1 MMGHLPRAV
10 ISGSHAPRG
19 NPLAPTLRVGSSDA
33 ERRKQGVPT
42 RSVGTRGVPR
52 TIILAVILWC
62 SNALAAGPP
71 ATERQPAV
79 EATSPEPARYDLGA
93 YHARTRAAIN
103 EVLAQ
108 REFADLRSDPYAGWR
123 RLRDWI
129 LSTLEGVASGLRRLP
144 EWVLWAI
151 VTWMVL
157 ILAAILAHMIY
168 TLVKLLRG
176 TAWRPLAGSPSRRHA
191 GELLGIRD
199 LDFDTV
205 YAEARRLLAAGDWL
219 AATKYLY
226 VAAILGLDRQGR
238 VAFRLS
244 KTNRDYVEELRAE
257 GPLQGLF
264 RRLTGRFE
272 PIVYGGQAA
281 TTLTSHDMA
290 NTVEG
295 LLNGPAGVIAN

>member
-1 MMGHLPRAV
+1 MVQQCAG
-10 ISGSHAPRG
+10 GG
-19 NPLAPTLRVGSSDA
+19 
-33 ERRKQGVPT
+33 
-42 RSVGTRGVPR
+42 
-52 TIILAVILWC
+52 
-62 SNALAAGPP
+62 AAGHR
-71 ATERQPAV
+71 AT
-79 EATSPEPARYDLGA
+79 ARRGGHVAGA
-93 YHARTRAAIN
+93 RSIRPGRLYHARTRAAIN

-281 TTLTSHDMA
+281 TTLTSRNMA